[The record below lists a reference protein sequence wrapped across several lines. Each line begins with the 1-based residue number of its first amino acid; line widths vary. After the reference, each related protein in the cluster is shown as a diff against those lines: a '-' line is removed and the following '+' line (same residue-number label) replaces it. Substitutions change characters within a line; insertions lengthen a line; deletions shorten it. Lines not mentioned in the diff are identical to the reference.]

1 MLKSVDDFLT
11 SFQTDLGAVSAEI
24 ETLQSRSTHLNSK
37 LENRKKVEKLLGPV
51 VEEIT
56 ISPAVVRKISEGTID
71 DVWATALD
79 ELHARSKSMDTGE
92 TGSKKARAL
101 EDLKPL
107 IESLSDRVDSLI
119 QPCTAHVTDH
129 TVLGY

>member
-1 MLKSVDDFLT
+1 MLKSVDDYLT
-11 SFQTDLGAVSAEI
+11 SFQSDLGAVSAEI
-24 ETLQSRSTHLNSK
+24 ETLQSRSTHLNAK

-56 ISPAVVRKISEGTID
+56 ISPAVVRKISEGNID
-71 DVWATALD
+71 DDWATALD
-79 ELHARSKSMDTGE
+79 ELQARSKTMETGE

-107 IESLSDRVDSLI
+107 IESLSDRVDSN
-119 QPCTAHVTDH
+119 P
-129 TVLGY
+129 VLHSLCY